1 MHIDAPLRKPVF
13 DIAQV
18 MKPVSAFLIRLY
30 DSVIEGRRLQS
41 AFQIAQHLKA
51 INPDYRHMSM
61 GDIVKQIMSDK

>member
-1 MHIDAPLRKPVF
+1 
-13 DIAQV
+13 

-51 INPDYRHMSM
+51 INPDYRHMSL